1 MISIGKLKDKVEKL
15 LAEDDLNGALEL
27 IRSYVDRLITEP
39 ICAGK
44 GFGSV
49 ELDRLCLKIGL
60 INIKKL
66 NHEQEKSDDLNADGK
81 IIYVVSKLQRSGG
94 HSRLIQDFIKFQP
107 RKKHIILSTEIAG
120 SSDWSYFE
128 ELYGKFDNIEFL
140 KSPRLNLGKKLIWV
154 QDKLIQLNGGVV
166 FLLNHHQDSV
176 AVAALTPN
184 LCAKG
189 KFFHHGDHHLSLG
202 VHLDHL
208 EHIDLHPMG
217 YHYCRDELGIN
228 NKYLPLTI
236 EDRCYSF
243 GAEKKSKKNEL
254 ITATAAGFNKIEI
267 PYFVSYFEVV
277 AKILE
282 NKKFRHLHIG
292 KLTPL
297 GLRKIKQELK
307 KRGIE
312 KERFI
317 YLEWTPSVWK
327 TLQEYNVDL
336 YVASFPHGAG
346 LTLIEAMGAGIP
358 VIMHEHINSRV
369 LSSLELAYPE
379 AFSWRDPKDLL
390 EYLNKIDQ
398 EAVNA
403 ESAKSRKW
411 YEENHSSKILELYL
425 NNPNAYGIK
434 VPSLSKKYI
443 PKWDEWAGWVEQ
455 QFNASEILYKWVYR
469 LVKII
474 RR

>member
-1 MISIGKLKDKVEKL
+1 MLFFWG
-15 LAEDDLNGALEL
+15 
-27 IRSYVDRLITEP
+27 
-39 ICAGK
+39 
-44 GFGSV
+44 
-49 ELDRLCLKIGL
+49 
-60 INIKKL
+60 
-66 NHEQEKSDDLNADGK
+66 
-81 IIYVVSKLQRSGG
+81 
-94 HSRLIQDFIKFQP
+94 
-107 RKKHIILSTEIAG
+107 
-120 SSDWSYFE
+120 
-128 ELYGKFDNIEFL
+128 
-140 KSPRLNLGKKLIWV
+140 GKKI
-154 QDKLIQLNGGVV
+154 
-166 FLLNHHQDSV
+166 
-176 AVAALTPN
+176 
-184 LCAKG
+184 
-189 KFFHHGDHHLSLG
+189 
-202 VHLDHL
+202 
-208 EHIDLHPMG
+208 
-217 YHYCRDELGIN
+217 
-228 NKYLPLTI
+228 
-236 EDRCYSF
+236 
-243 GAEKKSKKNEL
+243 KKNEL

-411 YEENHSSKILELYL
+411 YEENHNSKILELYL
-425 NNPNAYGIK
+425 NNPNAYNIK

-469 LVKII
+469 LVKMI